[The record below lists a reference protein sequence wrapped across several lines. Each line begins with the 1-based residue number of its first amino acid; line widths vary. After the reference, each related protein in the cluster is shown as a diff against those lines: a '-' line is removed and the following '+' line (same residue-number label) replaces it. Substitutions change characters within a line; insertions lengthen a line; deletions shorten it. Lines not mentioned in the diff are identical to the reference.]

1 MSKVLKDRKYTESH
15 EWVKIEGNM
24 ARIGVT
30 DFAQH
35 AMGDVVYVELPEVGA
50 SFAKGDDFCVV
61 ESVKGANDVYA
72 PLSGKVVKVNEGLDD
87 APETVNQD
95 AFGSWIAEIECSDL
109 SEADGLMDAAAYE
122 KLVDELEKKE
132 G

>member
-1 MSKVLKDRKYTESH
+1 MSQILKDRKYTETH
-15 EWVKIEGNM
+15 ERVMIEGNM
-24 ARIGVT
+24 AKIGVT

-72 PLSGKVVKVNEGLDD
+72 PLSGKVANVNEGLDG
-87 APETVNQD
+87 APENLNKD
-95 AFGSWIAEIECSDL
+95 AYGSWIAEIECSDL
-109 SEADGLMDAAAYE
+109 SEADSLMDAAAYE
-122 KLVDELEKKE
+122 KLVEELEKKE

>member
-1 MSKVLKDRKYTESH
+1 MSQILKDRKYTETH
-15 EWVKIEGNM
+15 EWVMIEGNM
-24 ARIGVT
+24 AKIGVT

-72 PLSGKVVKVNEGLDD
+72 PLSGKVANVNEGLDG
-87 APETVNQD
+87 APENLNKD
-95 AFGSWIAEIECSDL
+95 AYGSWIAEIECSDL
-109 SEADGLMDAAAYE
+109 SEADSLMDAAAYE
-122 KLVDELEKKE
+122 KLVEELEKKE